1 MELVTVF
8 NGICTVYQ
16 YYCQENC
23 KKMEDK
29 LRIEKEEEPIITF
42 KNPVLLMEN
51 LSVSYNEGTLAVNNV
66 SAGVKRNSITAVMG
80 PSGCGKSTLLRA
92 INRMHEL
99 YSNVEMT
106 GKIYLNNDDITK
118 MNPILLRRKIGMVF
132 QSPNPFPTMNI
143 YDNVIAG
150 FKLNGV
156 RLRKKEK
163 NEIVEK
169 SLKEVALWDEVKD
182 SLFKRGTFLSGGQQQ
197 RLCVARALAYKPD
210 VILMDE
216 PTSALDPKA
225 TSKIEDLLIKLK
237 ENFSIILVTHNMAQ
251 AARISDY
258 SMFMYLGELI
268 EYGKTK
274 NMFTR
279 PVNKKTEEYLT
290 GKFG

>member
-1 MELVTVF
+1 MEFVTIF
-8 NGICTVYQ
+8 NGICIVYQ
-16 YYCQENC
+16 YHCQENC
-23 KKMEDK
+23 QKMEDILMIK
-29 LRIEKEEEPIITF
+29 EEPIITF

-51 LSVSYNEGTLAVNNV
+51 LSVSYNEEALAVNNV
-66 SAGVKRNSITAVMG
+66 SAGVKRNSITAIMG

-106 GKIYLNNDDITK
+106 GKIYLNDDDITK

-150 FKLNGV
+150 FKLNGA
-156 RLRKKEK
+156 RLRKTEK
-163 NEIVEK
+163 NEIVET

-197 RLCVARALAYKPD
+197 RLCIARALAYKPD

-237 ENFSIILVTHNMAQ
+237 KNFTIILVTHNMAQ